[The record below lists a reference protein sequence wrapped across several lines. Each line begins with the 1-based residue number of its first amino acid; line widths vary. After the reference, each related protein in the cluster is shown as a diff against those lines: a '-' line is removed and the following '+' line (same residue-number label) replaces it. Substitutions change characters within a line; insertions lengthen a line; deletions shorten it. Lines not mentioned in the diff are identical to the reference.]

1 VAFVP
6 MSRNFVLVKIGEVAM
21 GALHRLELVQL
32 ELGGVD
38 RGRVGENRVVGGR
51 MLADKVISKDR
62 SGFEV
67 AFTSKTKKKVKM

>member
-1 VAFVP
+1 
-6 MSRNFVLVKIGEVAM
+6 MSRNLVLVKIGEVAM

-38 RGRVGENRVVGGR
+38 RRRVGENRVVEGR
-51 MLADKVISKDR
+51 MLGNKVISKDR

-67 AFTSKTKKKVKM
+67 AFTSKKQNKSKCEMSSF

>member
-1 VAFVP
+1 
-6 MSRNFVLVKIGEVAM
+6 MSRNLVHVEIGEVAM

-38 RGRVGENRVVGGR
+38 RRRVGENRVVEGR
-51 MLADKVISKDR
+51 MLGIKVISKDR

-67 AFTSKTKKKVKM
+67 AFTSKKNQSKYEMSSF